1 MNFLDGYI
9 EAGKRI
15 KNKQARHEFYGS
27 LVDYYESE
35 EGEIPTFK
43 YEIAEVAFWGVKFS
57 LDKARAG
64 RSGGQANRQATPE
77 AKAEATPEANR
88 QAKAKQPPKQ
98 TPNET
103 RTKEKEKEEEELKE
117 ETPSGVSKK
126 SSRFSPPTPEEVQA
140 FADSLE
146 QDTSHFCAQ
155 RFCDYYAAQ
164 GWKLSNGNSMKDW
177 KAAVRNWL
185 ARDNTMSASK
195 SKKEVKL
202 DDAFAKYGRYYDEH
216 TLNIEDLE
224 RVANA

>member
-35 EGEIPTFK
+35 EVEIPTFK

-64 RSGGQANRQATPE
+64 RSGGQASSQATTE

-103 RTKEKEKEEEELKE
+103 RTKEKEKEEEGLKE

-185 ARDNTMSASK
+185 ARDNTMSAPK

-216 TLNIEDLE
+216 TLSIEDLE

>member
-35 EGEIPTFK
+35 EEEIPTFK
-43 YEIAEVAFWGVKFS
+43 YEIAEVGFWGVKFS

-64 RSGGQANRQATPE
+64 RSGGQANRQAT
-77 AKAEATPEANR
+77 TEANR
-88 QAKAKQPPKQ
+88 QAKTKQPPKQ
-98 TPNET
+98 TPDET
-103 RTKEKEKEEEELKE
+103 RTKEKEELKE

-185 ARDNTMSASK
+185 ARDKPTSAPK

>member
-35 EGEIPTFK
+35 EEEIPTFK
-43 YEIAEVAFWGVKFS
+43 HEIAEVAFWGVKFS

-77 AKAEATPEANR
+77 AKAEANPK
-88 QAKAKQPPKQ
+88 AKTKQPPKQ
-98 TPNET
+98 TPNEK
-103 RTKEKEKEEEELKE
+103 RTKEKEEEELKE

-146 QDTSHFCAQ
+146 HDTSRFCAQ

-185 ARDNTMSASK
+185 ARDKPTSAPK

>member
-64 RSGGQANRQATPE
+64 RSGGQANRQATTE

-88 QAKAKQPPKQ
+88 QAKAKQLPKQ

-103 RTKEKEKEEEELKE
+103 RTKEKEEEKEELKE

-185 ARDNTMSASK
+185 ARDKPTSRPK

-202 DDAFAKYGRYYDEH
+202 DDVFAKYGRYYDEH